1 MTIRYGYACLNMSL
15 GKEGGFRSFIKKTYD
30 ERGNGLAS
38 EVAVDNTERLCK
50 IIQWNAENGF
60 PIYRMSSNLFPW
72 STEYR
77 LQDLDAWATIRG
89 NLERAGRLAREGGV
103 RLSFHPGQHN
113 VLASKSDDVV
123 AKSLVELEFH
133 GWLMD
138 VMGLP
143 ATPEAKI
150 NVHVGGAFG
159 DGASAL
165 DRFCRNW
172 ERLAPTTRDRLTVEN
187 DDRKSLFTVRDL
199 AEGVS
204 ARTGV
209 PVVMD
214 FHHASIHRSEGLTEE
229 QELRLAVSTWPGG
242 IRPVTHYAE
251 SARDREGIKT
261 GIAAHSRFVDG
272 PVPWYGISHDCV
284 VEAKMKE
291 QAVLQM
297 LGKGHFEEAA

>member
-1 MTIRYGYACLNMSL
+1 MIRYGYACLNMTL
-15 GKEGGFRSFIKKTYD
+15 GKQGGFRSFIKKTYD
-30 ERGNGLAS
+30 ERGVALAS
-38 EVAVDNTERLCK
+38 EVAVENTERLCN
-50 IIQWNAENGF
+50 IIAWNRDNGF

-77 LQDLDAWATIRG
+77 LEDLQGWPQIRA

-103 RLSFHPGQHN
+103 RLSFHPGQFN
-113 VLASKSDDVV
+113 VLSSPREDVV
-123 AKSLVELEFH
+123 EKSIAELNFH

-143 ATPEAKI
+143 DTHEAKI
-150 NVHVGGAFG
+150 NIHVGGAFG
-159 DGASAL
+159 EKEAAL
-165 DRFCRNW
+165 DRFCANVA
-172 ERLAPTTRDRLTVEN
+172 RLAPTTCSRLTVEN
-187 DDRKSLFTVRDL
+187 DDRKGMFTVRDL

-204 ARTGV
+204 SRTGV

-214 FHHASIHRSEGLTEE
+214 FHHASIHRSEGLSEE
-229 QELRLAVSTWPGG
+229 QELRLAASTWPVG

-251 SARDREGIKT
+251 SARDREGTKT
-261 GIAAHSRFVDG
+261 GVAAHSKFVDG
-272 PVPWYGISHDCV
+272 PVPHYGIAHDCV

-297 LGKGHFEEAA
+297 LGKAYFEEAA